1 MLTLTEILDNVY
13 DKLSLSETINRT
25 PIKTELPKREF
36 SEIWEIKTE
45 IEVGSFQK
53 EVTMFIAFEDFFPLT
68 IPCIYL
74 SKECF
79 ENIYPIPHVD
89 KNRFVCTFHT
99 DSLILD
105 VDKPF
110 EIVCVCL
117 QKAKKIIKEGLEG
130 SNHDDFRDELKAYW
144 TDEEDSD
151 IIHYL
156 SLLPD
161 FPKETTLLKICKLI
175 PTYNLIKYVIYRN
188 SKDLETKKT
197 LDFILSKCSKG
208 IESEILFLGDY
219 TIDDKPPF
227 PKNNEEILNS
237 INPSSLALFKQYIN
251 SKTSEKHIFF
261 TAKTSSKSILLGW
274 KHKTLITKRNGF
286 RQGAL
291 TPYDVFLK
299 YQKNDII
306 ERLFVN
312 EYSNNRIEN
321 RTSGIIH
328 DKFTFLV
335 AGLGSIGSN
344 IIYFLNGLNYPNFK
358 LIDDDVLKL
367 ENIGRHLLG
376 IDNIN
381 SFKTNELKSYIK
393 NIRPDQD
400 VSIKTSKIETIAT
413 NHIDYFNDCSYAF
426 ISIGNQN
433 IENYLLRRQKEKA
446 ITIPMFFLWVEPYAI
461 GGHCLFIHPDD
472 IIELNDLYEKH
483 LYRFNIIDSAE
494 YINSNP
500 ILSRQEAGCQT
511 SYVPYSGNDIILFLS
526 SIYKWINDIVKNKS
540 KRSVAMQWT
549 GNINHARELGL
560 TINNSYCK
568 NESFNSNL
576 FYLNDYQKK

>member
-1 MLTLTEILDNVY
+1 MQTLTEILDNVY
-13 DKLSLSETINRT
+13 DKLSLSETINRN

-45 IEVGSFQK
+45 VEVGSFQQ
-53 EVTMFIAFEDFFPLT
+53 EIAMLIAFEDFFPLT
-68 IPCIYL
+68 LPYIYL

-79 ENIYPIPHVD
+79 GNIYPIPHID

-105 VDKPF
+105 LDKPV
-110 EIVCVCL
+110 EIVRICL
-117 QKAKKIIKEGLEG
+117 QRAKKIIKEGLEG
-130 SNHDDFRDELKAYW
+130 NNHDDFRDELKAYW
-144 TDEEDSD
+144 TDGEDSD
-151 IIHYL
+151 MIHYL

-161 FPKETTLLKICKLI
+161 FPKETTFLKICKLI
-175 PTYNLIKYVIYRN
+175 PPYNFIKYVIYKN

-197 LDFILSKCSKG
+197 LDFILNKCSKG
-208 IESEILFLGDY
+208 IESEALFLGDY
-219 TIDDKPPF
+219 IIDDKPPF

-237 INPSSLALFKQYIN
+237 IHPSSLELFKQYIN

-261 TAKTSSKSILLGW
+261 TAKTSNKPILLGW

-291 TPYDVFLK
+291 TPYNVFLK
-299 YQKNDII
+299 YQKSDII
-306 ERLFVN
+306 ERLYVN
-312 EYSNNRIEN
+312 EYSNSRIEN

-328 DKFTFLV
+328 NKYTFLV

-344 IIYFLNGLNYPNFK
+344 LIYFLNGLNYPNFR

-376 IDNIN
+376 INNIN

-400 VSIKTSKIETIAT
+400 VSIKTSKIEKIAT
-413 NHIDYFNDCSYAF
+413 DNIDYFNDCSYAF

-433 IENYLLRRQKEKA
+433 IENYLLRKQKDRA
-446 ITIPMFFLWVEPYAI
+446 ITVPMFFLWVEPYAI
-461 GGHCLFIHPDD
+461 GGHCLFVHPDD
-472 IIELNDLYEKH
+472 IIELNDLYDKH
-483 LYRFNIIDSAE
+483 LYRFNIIDSTE

-511 SYVPYSGNDIILFLS
+511 SYIPYSGNDIILFLS
-526 SIYKWINDIVKNKS
+526 SIYKWINDIIKNKS
-540 KRSVAMQWT
+540 KRSIVIQWT
-549 GNINHARELGL
+549 GNVEYAKELGL
-560 TINNSYCK
+560 TINKSCCE
-568 NESFNSNL
+568 NESYNSNL
-576 FYLNDYQKK
+576 FYLNDCQKR